1 MEEIKEV
8 CSRCVDL
15 DLAVVDQEVKCI
27 EVRGEPGPM
36 EKTEAMKAYFSNF
49 SVERRELIKE
59 KLSER
64 SKGTRR
70 IKVVLCPV
78 NRKIEGL
85 RMK

>member
-1 MEEIKEV
+1 MEASKEV

-15 DLAVVDQEVKCI
+15 DLPTVDQEVEYI
-27 EVRGEPGPM
+27 DVRGKSGPM

-59 KLSER
+59 KVSER

-85 RMK
+85 RVK

>member
-1 MEEIKEV
+1 MEASKEV

-15 DLAVVDQEVKCI
+15 DLPTVDQEVEYI
-27 EVRGEPGPM
+27 DVRGESGPM
-36 EKTEAMKAYFSNF
+36 EKTEAMQAYFSNF

-59 KLSER
+59 KVSER

-85 RMK
+85 RVK